1 MAKRRT
7 AKQKAATKKLVA
19 LNKRRK
25 SSTKKGGVRKTARRA
40 YVGLKR
46 KSTPKRRKSTP
57 LKRRTPKKRVKRGIK
72 SIFGSSTLKK
82 IALGVGGGA
91 MAALTVSAIAPQ
103 FSNIAKPAGAYALGG
118 IEGIIGSFAL
128 DMVAS
133 RTGASTSAGANGGTL

>member
-1 MAKRRT
+1 MARRT
-7 AKQKAATKKLVA
+7 AKQKAATRKLVA

-25 SSTKKGGVRKTARRA
+25 STRKGQRRVTARRA
-40 YVGLKR
+40 YMGLKR
-46 KSTPKRRKSTP
+46 KTTRRRRKSTT

-91 MAALTVSAIAPQ
+91 MAALAVSAIAPQ

-118 IEGIIGSFAL
+118 IEGIVGSFAL

-133 RTGASTSAGANGGTL
+133 RTGASTSVGANGGTL

>member
-1 MAKRRT
+1 MARRT
-7 AKQKAATKKLVA
+7 AKQKAATRKLVA

-25 SSTKKGGVRKTARRA
+25 STRKGQRRVTARRA
-40 YVGLKR
+40 YMGLKR
-46 KSTPKRRKSTP
+46 KTTQRRRKSTP
-57 LKRRTPKKRVKRGIK
+57 LKTRKPKKRVKRGIK

-91 MAALTVSAIAPQ
+91 MAALAVSAIAPQ

-118 IEGIIGSFAL
+118 IEGIVGSFAL

>member
-1 MAKRRT
+1 MARRT
-7 AKQKAATKKLVA
+7 AKQKAATRKLVA

-25 SSTKKGGVRKTARRA
+25 STRKGQKRLTARRA
-40 YVGLKR
+40 YMGLKR
-46 KSTPKRRKSTP
+46 KTTRRRRKSTT
-57 LKRRTPKKRVKRGIK
+57 LKRRTPRRSMKRGVK

-91 MAALTVSAIAPQ
+91 MAALAVSAIAPQ
-103 FSNIAKPAGAYALGG
+103 FSNIAKRAGAYALGG
-118 IEGIIGSFAL
+118 IEGIVGSFAL